1 MPSLSCAVYTF
12 PHESGLISESRLLFF
27 FDFCLLLLLLF
38 LLFSFFSCFFFFFF
52 FFAFFF
58 FGGGGG
64 LTLYVFLH
72 LTVMYSFTFW
82 KSGWVLAVYI

>member
-27 FDFCLLLLLLF
+27 WISVCCCCCFFFSFAFF
-38 LLFSFFSCFFFFFF
+38 LLFFFFCGG
-52 FFAFFF
+52 
-58 FGGGGG
+58 GGGGG

-82 KSGWVLAVYI
+82 KGGWVLAVYI